1 MDVNNYLF
9 EDVEYVYDAIEKAKT
24 GEQIFKNYEFYL
36 VSKEYHIKNKEI

>member
-9 EDVEYVYDAIEKAKT
+9 EDVEYVYDAIEKAKA